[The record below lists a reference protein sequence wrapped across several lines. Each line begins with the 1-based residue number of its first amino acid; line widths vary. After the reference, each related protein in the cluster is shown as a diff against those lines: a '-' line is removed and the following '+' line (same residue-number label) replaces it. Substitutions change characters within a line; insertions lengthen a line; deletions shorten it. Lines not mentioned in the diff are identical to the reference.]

1 MRQILALL
9 CALAPGSALA
19 TGEIYCRAPDDSAGF
34 SGLTG
39 SVPGLALI
47 GFRIDA
53 GDQDWQMTDGLI
65 RDNPDAQPMTLLQGA
80 TEAGRTA
87 IDFTDP
93 NFERIIASIRLVTTS
108 TDEGFAEAGT
118 LAMPGIGVWPVVCE
132 Y

>member
-9 CALAPGSALA
+9 CALAPGAALA
-19 TGEIYCRAPDDSAGF
+19 TGEIDCRAPDDSAGF
-34 SGLTG
+34 SGLIG

-53 GDQDWQMTDGLI
+53 GDDVWQMTSGSGQDI
-65 RDNPDAQPMTLLQGA
+65 PDAQPMRLVQGA
-80 TEAGRTA
+80 TEAGRTV
-87 IDFTDP
+87 IDFADP

-118 LAMPGIGVWPVVCE
+118 LAMPGIGVWPVVCA